1 MIVAAVLAAAVF
13 VPALFIDADE
23 LERHAPPP
31 SVVPPP
37 NFRDLPQPPA
47 NQPANTQAAPP
58 TDTPR
63 SNDPAGRLPTSPGE
77 TPAPPPGN
85 QPDAS

>member
-37 NFRDLPQPPA
+37 NFREQPQPPA
-47 NQPANTQAAPP
+47 NQPANAPV
-58 TDTPR
+58 DTPR
-63 SNDPAGRLPTSPGE
+63 SNDPAGRMPTPPGE